1 VTLRLKNKQR
11 STSVLEAPRFRR
23 HAFTSSLRR
32 KFFTFSNAA
41 NVNPDHHAMSSQDL
55 PFIPPF
61 PMSGIKRSRSYLEEQ
76 SSDNEESFND
86 NGNKMN
92 RTGASPQHLSH
103 EDVGSAEIEENP
115 DDEEQS
121 ESDESESEA
130 AESDGEPQHATTE
143 LEKILKSMQNPLE
156 DIDCDV
162 SAEDL
167 SKIIKTINANADE

>member
-1 VTLRLKNKQR
+1 
-11 STSVLEAPRFRR
+11 
-23 HAFTSSLRR
+23 
-32 KFFTFSNAA
+32 
-41 NVNPDHHAMSSQDL
+41 
-55 PFIPPF
+55 
-61 PMSGIKRSRSYLEEQ
+61 MSGIKRTRSYLEEQ

-92 RTGASPQHLSH
+92 RTGACPQHLSH
-103 EDVGSAEIEENP
+103 EDVGSADIEENP

-130 AESDGEPQHATTE
+130 AESDGVPQHATTE